1 MKRRLMDTLERR
13 LFGWFFV
20 VSVAP
25 ALVVLVVGSLVL
37 VRSLDWSGPL
47 GPWSRIAESGSVLLD
62 AVDASDPDP
71 GLAAAAAAHREELSR
86 SVTLAHRWAFIGS
99 RLASALPPLALALA
113 LTLAIVAWRVSR
125 RLAKQLARPARDLVG
140 WTGLL
145 AREEPLPEP
154 GRAEAREPREF
165 RILREAFRIAAREL
179 GGARERAL
187 AAERV
192 RVWGEMARR
201 VAHEMKNA
209 LTPLRLGVHRIAA
222 ETGPSL
228 RESVQ
233 VIDEETK
240 RLEDLASAF
249 AALGRPPA
257 GPVSEVDLPELL
269 QSLLRTDTAAPTTW
283 ELTAPPELPLVPGH
297 YDELVRLFRNL
308 IRNAME
314 AMQGMQE
321 DRRIEVELSP
331 ARIAERDYV
340 RVDIADRG
348 AGFEADDADRLFEP
362 DFTTKTR
369 GTGLGLALA
378 RQTARAHGG
387 ELSAAPRP
395 GGGAV
400 FTIRLPVAHESAFGS
415 TVEKA

>member
-1 MKRRLMDTLERR
+1 MKRPRMDTLERR

-47 GPWSRIAESGSVLLD
+47 GPWTRIADSGAVLLD
-62 AVDASDPDP
+62 AVEASDPDP
-71 GLAAAAAAHREELSR
+71 ALAAAADAHRDELSR

-99 RLASALPPLALALA
+99 RLASVLPVIALVLALVLA
-113 LTLAIVAWRVSR
+113 LVAWRVTR

-140 WTGLL
+140 WTARL
-145 AREEPLPEP
+145 AREEPLPEAGP
-154 GRAEAREPREF
+154 SEGREPREF

-179 GGARERAL
+179 SGARERAL

-222 ETGPSL
+222 ESNPTL
-228 RESVQ
+228 RESLQ
-233 VIDEETK
+233 VVDEETR
-240 RLEDLASAF
+240 RLEELASAF

-269 QSLLRTDTAAPTTW
+269 QSLLRSD
-283 ELTAPPELPLVPGH
+283 TAPPITYELNAPPDVPRVHAH

-308 IRNAME
+308 IRNAVE
-314 AMQGMQE
+314 AMHGTPE
-321 DRRIEVELSP
+321 GRRIDVTIAL
-331 ARIAERDYV
+331 ARLDARDFV

-348 AGFEADDADRLFEP
+348 VGFAEVDAGRLFEP
-362 DFTTKTR
+362 DFTTKSR

-378 RQTARAHGG
+378 RQIARAHGG
-387 ELSAAPRP
+387 ELTALPRA
-395 GGGAV
+395 GGGAL
-400 FTIRLPVAHESAFGS
+400 FTVRLPVDA
-415 TVEKA
+415 